1 MITAKTARRV
11 GIAALT
17 SFLLAFPFVAPEF
30 FVVQIGIQSLFL
42 GIVGLSLTFLA
53 GYGGLTSLAQTALY
67 GVSGYTL
74 AITTVT
80 HGWDWWLA
88 VPLALIV
95 TGLIAFI
102 FALVS
107 VRTQGI
113 YFLMITLA
121 MAMLVYYFA
130 DQDRLITG
138 GHAGINGVR
147 PPDIGGFSLRD
158 PTTFYFVALTIAV
171 GAYLGLRY
179 LIKTPFGLTLQ
190 ALRDNPRRLQSLG
203 YFVEFHRVAAFTL
216 AGVVAGLGGI
226 LGAWYNG
233 AISPGAIDLTR
244 TINVLVLAVL
254 GGLVYLEGAFVGAV
268 FFTLVTNFASSFT
281 DRYNTVI
288 GLTFLLVALFLP
300 QGLVGLIHKLNERF
314 GTHLWRPEPQAATQT
329 TANAGAGFNSA
340 TQERLPIVVAANFKD
355 EEK

>member
-1 MITAKTARRV
+1 MITQQTVRRLA
-11 GIAALT
+11 IAVLVIG
-17 SFLLAFPFVAPEF
+17 LLAFPFVAPEF

-42 GIVGLSLTFLA
+42 GIVALSLNFLA
-53 GYGGLTSLAQTALY
+53 GYGGLTSLAQVALY

-74 AITTVT
+74 AILTVT

-88 VPLALIV
+88 VPLALLV
-95 TGLIAFI
+95 AGLIAFI

-147 PPDIGGFSLRD
+147 PPDIAGLSLRD
-158 PTTFYFVALTIAV
+158 PTTFYYVALVVAV
-171 GAYLGLRY
+171 LTYLGLRY
-179 LIKTPFGLTLQ
+179 LVKTPFGLTLQ

-203 YFVEFHRVAAFTL
+203 YFVEFHRVVAFTL
-216 AGVVAGLGGI
+216 TGIIAGLGGI

-300 QGLVGLIHKLNERF
+300 QGLVGLAHKFSERF
-314 GTHLWRPEPQAATQT
+314 GARLWKPEPATATAT
-329 TANAGAGFNSA
+329 TFTSM
-340 TQERLPIVVAANFKD
+340 TEERLPLVGAANFK
-355 EEK
+355 EEEN